1 MTRFSL
7 NHRWVVVALWAVL
20 LALGGASA
28 PGLSKTLSTTFSL
41 PNQPAYR
48 ANTVLARAYGGGGAA
63 PPLVL
68 TVALPRG
75 MTVYGTKVRGDLA
88 RGFAAVEHGR
98 RGGRLRRPIPVHVVD
113 WLDTH
118 DARFVSS
125 HGTFTFA
132 LVDIPPLGFGIP
144 DPSAAVQA
152 AFTKVA
158 RLPAGTVV
166 GTTGI
171 QQLTL
176 NGSKSSGTG
185 VLAET
190 LLGGVGALFVLAFV
204 FGSFVAVVP
213 MVMAA
218 VSILTTFAAIT
229 ALTHITSVSFIVQFL
244 VALIGLGVAIDYS
257 LLVITRWREERN
269 AGRSNTDAVDV
280 AMRTAGTAVAFSG
293 ITVAVGLFALVF
305 LPVPFLRSVG
315 YGGVLIPFVSVAVA
329 LTLLPVLLAS
339 IGPFIDRPRL
349 RTSVTASRPWLAW
362 GRLVIRHRVLAA
374 LAAVAVLAAL
384 VVPAATIQ
392 VGDPGTSSLAKSG
405 TAYAGLRQ
413 LQLHHVPLGV
423 LDPIQVLVPASAPR
437 TAVRTVVEA
446 TSRLP
451 GVYTAIAAGAVPRA
465 GEVDVLP
472 YDETNAG
479 SGAALVGQVRRA
491 LQPVPGAVVA
501 GFGAESQAFN
511 TAVYGTFPYMLAAI
525 LSLTFVLLAWAF
537 RSAVLALK
545 AVLLNLVSVTATY
558 GVMVLVWQDGFGS
571 KILWGIP
578 ATGAITNF
586 IPLMVFAFLF
596 GLSMDYEVFI
606 LARIREEY
614 DRTHSTD
621 EAVVEGI
628 GRTGRLVT
636 SAALILFLSFLSLS
650 QAPNVDIKV
659 FATGLGAGIL
669 LDATVVRALLVPALV
684 SLLGKSNWWWFH
696 SRSSVTS
703 VGQGRAG

>member
-28 PGLSKTLSTTFSL
+28 PGLSKALSTTFSL

-75 MTVYGTKVRGDLA
+75 TTVYGTNVRSDLA

-98 RGGRLRRPIPVHVVD
+98 RGGRLRRPIPLHIVD

-125 HGTFTFA
+125 HGAFTFA
-132 LVDIPPLGFGIP
+132 IVDIPPLGFGIP
-144 DPSAAVQA
+144 DPSSAVQA
-152 AFTKVA
+152 AFTKAA

-204 FGSFVAVVP
+204 FGSFVALVP
-213 MVMAA
+213 LVMAA
-218 VSILTTFAAIT
+218 VSILTTFAAIS

-269 AGRSNTDAVDV
+269 GGRSNTDAVDV

-405 TAYAGLRQ
+405 PAYAGLRQ

-423 LDPIQVLVPASAPR
+423 LDPIQVLVPPSS
-437 TAVRTVVEA
+437 TRTVVET
-446 TSRLP
+446 TSRVR
-451 GVYTAIAAGAVPRA
+451 GVYSAIAAGAAPRA
-465 GEVDVLP
+465 TEVDVLP
-472 YDETNAG
+472 YQETNAG
-479 SGAALVGQVRRA
+479 SGAAVVGQVRRA
-491 LQPVPGAVVA
+491 LQPVRGAVVA

-525 LSLTFVLLAWAF
+525 LSVTFVLLAWAF

-684 SLLGKSNWWWFH
+684 SLLGRSNWWWFH
-696 SRSSVTS
+696 SD
-703 VGQGRAG
+703 RA